1 MTSACVCQGWFD
13 TKGRGKGG
21 ARGFSVCGVR
31 GRPFTVLKAIET
43 ELKKPV
49 RTKSGQ
55 SEIRQLTDLSIN
67 FRGSNWLT
75 TAWEGRKQKREYLA

>member
-21 ARGFSVCGVR
+21 ARGFFVCGVR

-43 ELKKPV
+43 ELKASANEEW
-49 RTKSGQ
+49 T
-55 SEIRQLTDLSIN
+55 IRNTTIN
-67 FRGSNWLT
+67 GFIYKFPGI
-75 TAWEGRKQKREYLA
+75 